1 MALQKLQFR
10 PGINRETT
18 SYANEGGW
26 FECDKIRFRFG
37 VPEKIGGW
45 IATSSNTFLGT
56 CRDLHSFVALDGSK
70 YTGVGTHLKYY
81 LEEGGAYNDITPI
94 RETTSAGDVTF
105 AATDGSSTL
114 TVTDTDHGAIENDF
128 VTFSGAVSLGGLIT
142 ADVLNQEYQIVEI
155 LTANTYTI
163 TAKDTSGATVTANA
177 SDTGNGGASVVG
189 AYQINVGLDTT
200 VVGTGWG
207 AGTWGRGTWGSGTS
221 LLVAGATLRL
231 WSADNFGEDLIF
243 NARDGGI
250 YYWDKSTSSAPFARG
265 VALSSLSGADATTPT
280 IAKQVL
286 VSDND
291 RHILV
296 FGCDPQDNIG
306 TQDPLLIR
314 FSDQE
319 SPTTWAAT
327 ATNTAGDLRIGS
339 GSEIVCAVE
348 TRQQVIVFT
357 DVSLHAMQYLGPP
370 FTFGINQI
378 SENTTIM
385 GPKAAKAVDD
395 AVYWMGLE
403 EFYVYTGQVQKLPC
417 SVKSYVFNDF
427 NDAQAEKVFAALN
440 SSFNEITWFYP
451 SASSDV
457 IDRYVTFNY
466 AEQVWTIG
474 TMARSAWLDRGI
486 NAQPI
491 AAGLDGKLYQHEIG
505 NDDGSTSPVTAIDAY
520 IESSQVDIGDG
531 ENFAFIRRMIP
542 DVTFDGS
549 EAASP
554 AATFTLKTRNF
565 PGTSYSTTDP
575 SVVTRT
581 ATVPVEQFTDQ
592 VHVRLRG
599 RSFALR
605 IESDATGVQWR
616 LGSPRIDIRQDGRR

>member
-155 LTANTYTI
+155 PTANTYTI

-616 LGSPRIDIRQDGRR
+616 LGAPRIDVRTDGRR